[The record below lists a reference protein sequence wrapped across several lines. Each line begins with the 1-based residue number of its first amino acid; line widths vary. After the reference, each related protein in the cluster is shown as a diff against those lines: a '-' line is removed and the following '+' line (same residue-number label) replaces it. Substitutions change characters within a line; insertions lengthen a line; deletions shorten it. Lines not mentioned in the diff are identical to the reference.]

1 MKLEAICSHLVL
13 EVSGPV
19 LGHAGHLPAQL
30 VLVMVLHALIYE
42 GSADGN
48 RGLDFSKFMLNCLQI
63 CNTAPK
69 CLSLL
74 DPFPSGLKQGLTVG
88 YGSYSYQ

>member
-1 MKLEAICSHLVL
+1 MLSFLDNVPRYQLLHDLIGASIYCLYSGIGITLGHRGFPHEPPASMKLEAICSHLVL

-19 LGHAGHLPAQL
+19 LSHAGHLPAQL

-48 RGLDFSKFMLNCLQI
+48 
-63 CNTAPK
+63 
-69 CLSLL
+69 
-74 DPFPSGLKQGLTVG
+74 
-88 YGSYSYQ
+88 